1 MTYNLRRPFQV
12 YNVSLKKEQYDQIMI
27 EYAGIRDRHRH
38 ELEKR
43 RIRAYARIPALQ
55 ELEQQTPSL
64 AMDLLRRR
72 LSGSPGGSAADPPQ
86 AADSQ
91 TADPQAEGSQTMHPA
106 ASRTPTED
114 LQTAYGGGPYS
125 FRETAAQITRKRALL
140 LTENGFP
147 PDYLEMTWDC
157 PDCHD
162 TGYIGREKC
171 RCLRRRETA
180 ILYDQSHLEKL
191 AEGAVFASLSEKY
204 YTGEDLEHFRQ
215 ARRTCERFVEEF
227 DQVHRNLYL
236 YGTVGTGKTML
247 SVCAARALIE
257 RGRSVLYFSAA
268 SLFDRLAD
276 CTFGSGSRDALREFT
291 GDLYSCDLLIIDDL
305 GTEFTNAFVASQLFS
320 CISERELNRHSTI
333 ISTNLSLK
341 EMQARYSDRVFSR
354 ITSTYE
360 ICKLTGK
367 DIRLQQRRRGRR

>member
-1 MTYNLRRPFQV
+1 
-12 YNVSLKKEQYDQIMI
+12 MI

-38 ELEKR
+38 ELDQR
-43 RIRAYARIPALQ
+43 RMRAYARIPELQ

-64 AMDLLRRR
+64 AMDLLRKR
-72 LSGSPGGSAADPPQ
+72 LLAAPMQEGGSD
-86 AADSQ
+86 D
-91 TADPQAEGSQTMHPA
+91 GH
-106 ASRTPTED
+106 
-114 LQTAYGGGPYS
+114 LS
-125 FRETAAQITRKRALL
+125 FRETAAQITRRRTQL
-140 LTENGFP
+140 LTQNGFP

-162 TGYIGREKC
+162 TGYVGHEKC
-171 RCLRRRETA
+171 HCLRRRETA
-180 ILYDQSHLEKL
+180 VLYDQSNLEML
-191 AEGAVFASLSEKY
+191 AADADFHSLSESF
-204 YTGEDLEHFRQ
+204 YTGEDLERFRH
-215 ARRTCERFVEEF
+215 ARRTCENFVDEF
-227 DQVHRNLYL
+227 DRVFRNLYL

-257 RGRSVLYFSAA
+257 KGKSVLYFSAA

-276 CTFGSGSRDALREFT
+276 CTFGSGTRDALRDFT
-291 GDLYSCDLLIIDDL
+291 GDLYNCDLLIIDDL

-320 CISERELNRHSTI
+320 CISERELNRHPTI

-360 ICKLTGK
+360 ICKLTGR
-367 DIRLQQRRRGRR
+367 DIRLQRRRRGRRT

>member
-1 MTYNLRRPFQV
+1 
-12 YNVSLKKEQYDQIMI
+12 MI
-27 EYAGIRDRHRH
+27 EYAGIRDRHRR
-38 ELEKR
+38 ELDQR
-43 RIRAYARIPALQ
+43 RMRAYARIPELQ

-64 AMDLLRRR
+64 AMGLLRKR
-72 LSGSPGGSAADPPQ
+72 LLAAPLQQD
-86 AADSQ
+86 ALEAD
-91 TADPQAEGSQTMHPA
+91 H
-106 ASRTPTED
+106 
-114 LQTAYGGGPYS
+114 LS
-125 FRETAAQITRKRALL
+125 FRETAAQITRRRTQL
-140 LTENGFP
+140 LTQNGFP

-162 TGYIGREKC
+162 TGYVGSEKC
-171 RCLRRRETA
+171 HCLRRRETA
-180 ILYDQSHLEKL
+180 VLYDQSNLEML
-191 AEGAVFASLSEKY
+191 AADADFSSLSESY

-215 ARRTCERFVEEF
+215 ARRTCERFVDEF
-227 DQVHRNLYL
+227 DRVFRNLYL

-257 RGRSVLYFSAA
+257 KGKSVLYFSAA

-276 CTFGSGSRDALREFT
+276 CTFGSGTRDALRDFT
-291 GDLYSCDLLIIDDL
+291 GDLYNCDLLIIDDL

-320 CISERELNRHSTI
+320 CISERELNRHPTI

-360 ICKLTGK
+360 ICKLTGR
-367 DIRLQQRRRGRR
+367 DIRLQRRRRGRRT

>member
-1 MTYNLRRPFQV
+1 
-12 YNVSLKKEQYDQIMI
+12 MI
-27 EYAGIRDRHRH
+27 EYAGIRDRHRR
-38 ELEKR
+38 ELDQR
-43 RIRAYARIPALQ
+43 RMRAYARIPELQ

-64 AMDLLRRR
+64 AMGLLRKR
-72 LSGSPGGSAADPPQ
+72 LLAAPLQ
-86 AADSQ
+86 QGASEAD
-91 TADPQAEGSQTMHPA
+91 H
-106 ASRTPTED
+106 
-114 LQTAYGGGPYS
+114 LS
-125 FRETAAQITRKRALL
+125 FRETAAQITRRRTQL
-140 LTENGFP
+140 LTQNGFP

-162 TGYIGREKC
+162 TGYVGSEKC
-171 RCLRRRETA
+171 HCLRRRETA
-180 ILYDQSHLEKL
+180 VLYDQSNLEML
-191 AEGAVFASLSEKY
+191 AADADFSSLSESY

-215 ARRTCERFVEEF
+215 ARRTCERFVDEF
-227 DQVHRNLYL
+227 DRVFRNLYL

-257 RGRSVLYFSAA
+257 KGKSVLYFSAA

-276 CTFGSGSRDALREFT
+276 CTFGSGTRDALRDFT
-291 GDLYSCDLLIIDDL
+291 GDLYNCDLLIIDDL

-320 CISERELNRHSTI
+320 CISERELNRHPTI

-360 ICKLTGK
+360 ICKLTGR
-367 DIRLQQRRRGRR
+367 DIRLQRRRRGRRT

>member
-1 MTYNLRRPFQV
+1 
-12 YNVSLKKEQYDQIMI
+12 MI
-27 EYAGIRDRHRH
+27 EYAGIRDRHRR

-43 RIRAYARIPALQ
+43 RVRAYARIPALQ

-72 LSGSPGGSAADPPQ
+72 LSASSAAE
-86 AADSQ
+86 SG
-91 TADPQAEGSQTMHPA
+91 TF
-106 ASRTPTED
+106 
-114 LQTAYGGGPYS
+114 S
-125 FRETAAQITRKRALL
+125 FREKAAQISRRRTQL

-147 PDYLEMTWDC
+147 PDYLNMTWDC

-171 RCLRRRETA
+171 HCLRRRETA
-180 ILYDQSHLEKL
+180 ILYDQSNLEML
-191 AEGAVFASLSEKY
+191 AENASFASLSEAY
-204 YTGEDLEHFRQ
+204 YTGEDLEHFRH

-227 DQVHRNLYL
+227 GQVHRNLYL

-247 SVCAARALIE
+247 SVCAARLLIE
-257 RGRSVLYFSAA
+257 KGCSVLYFSAA

-291 GDLYSCDLLIIDDL
+291 DDLYGCDLLIIDDL
-305 GTEFTNAFVASQLFS
+305 GTEFTNAFVGSQLFS
-320 CISERELNRHSTI
+320 CISERELNRHPTI
-333 ISTNLSLK
+333 ISTNLSLR
-341 EMQARYSDRVFSR
+341 ELQARYSDRVFSR
-354 ITSTYE
+354 ITSSYE

-367 DIRLQQRRRGRR
+367 DIRLQRRRRGRRRES

>member
-1 MTYNLRRPFQV
+1 
-12 YNVSLKKEQYDQIMI
+12 MI
-27 EYAGIRDRHRH
+27 EYAGIRDRHRR
-38 ELEKR
+38 ELDQR
-43 RIRAYARIPALQ
+43 RMRAYARIPELQ

-64 AMDLLRRR
+64 AMDLLRKR
-72 LSGSPGGSAADPPQ
+72 LLANPLQQGDSDAD
-86 AADSQ
+86 
-91 TADPQAEGSQTMHPA
+91 H
-106 ASRTPTED
+106 
-114 LQTAYGGGPYS
+114 LS
-125 FRETAAQITRKRALL
+125 FRETAAQITRRRTQL
-140 LTENGFP
+140 LTQNGFP

-162 TGYIGREKC
+162 TGYVGSEKC
-171 RCLRRRETA
+171 HCLRRRETA
-180 ILYDQSHLEKL
+180 VLYDQSNLEML
-191 AEGAVFASLSEKY
+191 AADADFSSLSESY

-215 ARRTCERFVEEF
+215 ARRTCERFVDEF
-227 DQVHRNLYL
+227 DRVFRNLYL

-257 RGRSVLYFSAA
+257 KGKSVLYFSAA

-276 CTFGSGSRDALREFT
+276 CTFGSGTRDALRDFT
-291 GDLYSCDLLIIDDL
+291 GDLYNCDLLIIDDL

-320 CISERELNRHSTI
+320 CISERELNRHPTI

-360 ICKLTGK
+360 ICKLTGR
-367 DIRLQQRRRGRR
+367 DIRLQRRRRGRRT

>member
-1 MTYNLRRPFQV
+1 
-12 YNVSLKKEQYDQIMI
+12 MI
-27 EYAGIRDRHRH
+27 EYAGIRDRHRR
-38 ELEKR
+38 ELDQR
-43 RIRAYARIPALQ
+43 RMRAYARIPELQ

-64 AMDLLRRR
+64 AMGLLRKR
-72 LSGSPGGSAADPPQ
+72 LLAAPLQQD
-86 AADSQ
+86 ASEAD
-91 TADPQAEGSQTMHPA
+91 H
-106 ASRTPTED
+106 
-114 LQTAYGGGPYS
+114 LS
-125 FRETAAQITRKRALL
+125 FRETAAQITRRRTQL
-140 LTENGFP
+140 LTQNGFP

-162 TGYIGREKC
+162 TGYVGSEKC
-171 RCLRRRETA
+171 HCLRRRETA
-180 ILYDQSHLEKL
+180 VLYDQSNLEML
-191 AEGAVFASLSEKY
+191 AADADFSSLSESY

-215 ARRTCERFVEEF
+215 ARRTCERFVDEF
-227 DQVHRNLYL
+227 DRVFRNLYL

-257 RGRSVLYFSAA
+257 KGKSVLYFSAA

-276 CTFGSGSRDALREFT
+276 CTFGSGTRDALRDFT
-291 GDLYSCDLLIIDDL
+291 GDLYNCDLLIIDDL

-320 CISERELNRHSTI
+320 CISERELNRHPTI

-360 ICKLTGK
+360 ICKLTGR
-367 DIRLQQRRRGRR
+367 DIRLQRRRRGRRT

>member
-1 MTYNLRRPFQV
+1 
-12 YNVSLKKEQYDQIMI
+12 MI

-38 ELEKR
+38 ELDQR
-43 RIRAYARIPALQ
+43 RMRAYARIPELQ

-64 AMDLLRRR
+64 AMDLLRKR
-72 LSGSPGGSAADPPQ
+72 LLAVPLQEDGSDAD
-86 AADSQ
+86 
-91 TADPQAEGSQTMHPA
+91 H
-106 ASRTPTED
+106 
-114 LQTAYGGGPYS
+114 LS
-125 FRETAAQITRKRALL
+125 FRETAAQITRRRTQL
-140 LTENGFP
+140 LTQNGFP

-162 TGYIGREKC
+162 TGYVGREKC
-171 RCLRRRETA
+171 HCLRRRETA
-180 ILYDQSHLEKL
+180 VLYDQSNLEML
-191 AEGAVFASLSEKY
+191 AAEADFSSLSESY
-204 YTGEDLEHFRQ
+204 YTGEDLEHFRH
-215 ARRTCERFVEEF
+215 ARRTCERFVDEF
-227 DQVHRNLYL
+227 DRVFRNLYL

-257 RGRSVLYFSAA
+257 KGKSVLYFSSA

-276 CTFGSGSRDALREFT
+276 CTFGSGTRDVLRDFT
-291 GDLYSCDLLIIDDL
+291 DDLYNCDLLIIDDL

-341 EMQARYSDRVFSR
+341 EMQTRYSDRVFSR

-360 ICKLTGK
+360 ICKLTGR
-367 DIRLQQRRRGRR
+367 DIRLQRRRRGRRS

>member
-1 MTYNLRRPFQV
+1 M
-12 YNVSLKKEQYDQIMI
+12 SLKKEQYDQIMI
-27 EYAGIRDRHRH
+27 EYAGIRDRHRR
-38 ELEKR
+38 ELDKR
-43 RIRAYARIPALQ
+43 RLRAYARIPALQ

-64 AMDLLRRR
+64 AMDLLRKR
-72 LSGSPGGSAADPPQ
+72 LSGAPSGES
-86 AADSQ
+86 
-91 TADPQAEGSQTMHPA
+91 
-106 ASRTPTED
+106 
-114 LQTAYGGGPYS
+114 S
-125 FRETAAQITRKRALL
+125 FRETAAQISRRRRQL

-157 PDCHD
+157 ADCHD

-180 ILYDQSHLEKL
+180 VLYDQSHLEQL
-191 AEGAVFASLSEKY
+191 AEGAVFAALSEKY
-204 YTGEDLEHFRQ
+204 YAGEDLEHFRQ
-215 ARRTCERFVEEF
+215 ARSACERFVEEF
-227 DQVHRNLYL
+227 DQVYRNLYL

-257 RGRSVLYFSAA
+257 RGKSVLYFSAA

-276 CTFGSGSRDALREFT
+276 CTFGSGTRDALREFT
-291 GDLYSCDLLIIDDL
+291 ADLYGCDLLIIDDL

-320 CISERELNRHSTI
+320 CISERGLNRHSTI

-360 ICKLTGK
+360 LCKLTGK
-367 DIRLQQRRRGRR
+367 DIRLQRRRRGRYAGS

>member
-1 MTYNLRRPFQV
+1 
-12 YNVSLKKEQYDQIMI
+12 MI
-27 EYAGIRDRHRH
+27 EYAGTRDRHRH

-43 RIRAYARIPALQ
+43 RMRAYARIPELQ
-55 ELEQQTPSL
+55 ELDRQTPSL
-64 AMDLLRRR
+64 AMEQLRKR
-72 LSGSPGGSAADPPQ
+72 LSGVSAAE
-86 AADSQ
+86 S
-91 TADPQAEGSQTMHPA
+91 
-106 ASRTPTED
+106 
-114 LQTAYGGGPYS
+114 S
-125 FRETAAQITRKRALL
+125 FRETAAQISRRRTEL

-147 PDYLEMTWDC
+147 PDFLKMTWDC
-157 PDCHD
+157 ADCHD

-171 RCLRRRETA
+171 HCLRRKETA
-180 ILYDQSHLEKL
+180 ILYDQSHLDQL
-191 AEGAVFASLSEKY
+191 AEGAFFAALSEKY

-215 ARRTCERFVEEF
+215 ARTTCERFVEEF

-257 RGRSVLYFSAA
+257 KGRSVLYFSAA

-291 GDLYSCDLLIIDDL
+291 DDLYGCDLLIIDDL
-305 GTEFTNAFVASQLFS
+305 GTEFTNAFVASQLFT
-320 CISERELNRHSTI
+320 CISERGLNRHSTI

-367 DIRLQQRRRGRR
+367 DIRLQRRRRGRYKKS

>member
-1 MTYNLRRPFQV
+1 M
-12 YNVSLKKEQYDQIMI
+12 SLKKEQYDQIMI

-64 AMDLLRRR
+64 AMDLLRKR
-72 LSGSPGGSAADPPQ
+72 LSGAGAGDF
-86 AADSQ
+86 
-91 TADPQAEGSQTMHPA
+91 
-106 ASRTPTED
+106 
-114 LQTAYGGGPYS
+114 S
-125 FRETAAQITRKRALL
+125 FRETAAKISRRRTRL

-171 RCLRRRETA
+171 HCLRRRETA
-180 ILYDQSHLEKL
+180 ILYDQSHLDQL
-191 AEGAVFASLSEKY
+191 AEGAVFAALSEKY
-204 YTGEDLEHFRQ
+204 YAGEDLEHFRQ
-215 ARRTCERFVEEF
+215 VRSACERFVEEF
-227 DQVHRNLYL
+227 DQVYRNLYL
-236 YGTVGTGKTML
+236 YGTVGTGKTLL

-257 RGRSVLYFSAA
+257 RGKSVLYFSAS

-276 CTFGSGSRDALREFT
+276 CTFGSGTRDALREFT
-291 GDLYSCDLLIIDDL
+291 ADLYGCDLLIIDDL

-320 CISERELNRHSTI
+320 CISERGLNRHSTI

-360 ICKLTGK
+360 LCKLTGK
-367 DIRLQQRRRGRR
+367 DIRLQRRRRGRHAGS

>member
-1 MTYNLRRPFQV
+1 
-12 YNVSLKKEQYDQIMI
+12 MI
-27 EYAGIRDRHRH
+27 EYAGTRDRHRH

-43 RIRAYARIPALQ
+43 RMRAYARIPELQ
-55 ELEQQTPSL
+55 ELDRQTPSL
-64 AMDLLRRR
+64 AMDQLRKR
-72 LSGSPGGSAADPPQ
+72 LSGAPADK
-86 AADSQ
+86 S
-91 TADPQAEGSQTMHPA
+91 
-106 ASRTPTED
+106 
-114 LQTAYGGGPYS
+114 S
-125 FRETAAQITRKRALL
+125 FRETAAQISRRRTEL

-147 PDYLEMTWDC
+147 PDFLKMTWDC
-157 PDCHD
+157 ADCQD

-171 RCLRRRETA
+171 HCLRHKETA
-180 ILYDQSHLEKL
+180 ILYDQSHLDQL
-191 AEGAVFASLSEKY
+191 AEGAVFAALSEKY

-247 SVCAARALIE
+247 SVCAARSLIE

-291 GDLYSCDLLIIDDL
+291 DDLYGCDLLIIDDL
-305 GTEFTNAFVASQLFS
+305 GTEFTNAFVASQLFT
-320 CISERELNRHSTI
+320 CISERGLNRHSTI

-341 EMQARYSDRVFSR
+341 EMQARYSGRVFSR

-367 DIRLQQRRRGRR
+367 DIRLQRRRRGRYKGY

>member
-1 MTYNLRRPFQV
+1 
-12 YNVSLKKEQYDQIMI
+12 MI
-27 EYAGIRDRHRH
+27 EYAGTRDRHRH

-43 RIRAYARIPALQ
+43 RMRAYARIPELQ
-55 ELEQQTPSL
+55 ELDRQTPSL
-64 AMDLLRRR
+64 AMDQLRKR
-72 LSGSPGGSAADPPQ
+72 LSGASAAE
-86 AADSQ
+86 S
-91 TADPQAEGSQTMHPA
+91 
-106 ASRTPTED
+106 
-114 LQTAYGGGPYS
+114 S
-125 FRETAAQITRKRALL
+125 FRETASQISRRRTEL

-147 PDYLEMTWDC
+147 PDFLKMTWDC
-157 PDCHD
+157 ADCRD

-171 RCLRRRETA
+171 HCLRRKETA
-180 ILYDQSHLEKL
+180 ILYDQSHLDQL
-191 AEGAVFASLSEKY
+191 AEGAVFAALSEKY

-227 DQVHRNLYL
+227 DRVHRNLYL

-257 RGRSVLYFSAA
+257 KGRSVLYFSAA

-291 GDLYSCDLLIIDDL
+291 DDLYGCDLLIIDDL
-305 GTEFTNAFVASQLFS
+305 GTEFTNAFVASQLFT
-320 CISERELNRHSTI
+320 CISERGLNRHSTI

-367 DIRLQQRRRGRR
+367 DIRLQRRRRGHFKGY

>member
-1 MTYNLRRPFQV
+1 
-12 YNVSLKKEQYDQIMI
+12 MI
-27 EYAGIRDRHRH
+27 EYAAIRDRHRH

-43 RIRAYARIPALQ
+43 RMRVYARIPELQ

-64 AMDLLRRR
+64 AMDLLRKR
-72 LSGSPGGSAADPPQ
+72 LSESPAADQ
-86 AADSQ
+86 
-91 TADPQAEGSQTMHPA
+91 
-106 ASRTPTED
+106 
-114 LQTAYGGGPYS
+114 LS
-125 FRETAAQITRKRALL
+125 FRETAAQITRRRTQL

-162 TGYIGREKC
+162 TGYVGREKC
-171 RCLRRRETA
+171 HCLRRRETA
-180 ILYDQSHLEKL
+180 VLYDQSNLETL
-191 AEGAVFASLSEKY
+191 ADGAAFSALSESY
-204 YTGEDLEHFRQ
+204 YSGEDLEHFRH
-215 ARRTCERFVEEF
+215 ARRTCQRFVEEF
-227 DQVHRNLYL
+227 DTVCRNLYL
-236 YGTVGTGKTML
+236 FGTVGTGKTML

-257 RGRSVLYFSAA
+257 KGRSVLYFSAS

-276 CTFGSGSRDALREFT
+276 CTFGSGSRDTLREFT
-291 GDLYSCDLLIIDDL
+291 ADLYSCDLLIIDDL
-305 GTEFTNAFVASQLFS
+305 GTEFTNAFVASQLFT

-354 ITSTYE
+354 IMSTYE

-367 DIRLQQRRRGRR
+367 DIRLQRRRRGRPAGR